1 MLVDLKTKNSYSKIQ
16 GGLLILD
23 SIRELE
29 IGIKF
34 SKILNL
40 ISLINMVDGK
50 EVHHLDFIDKDD
62 DWLDHHIDYYIYALS
77 LNRKE

>member
-1 MLVDLKTKNSYSKIQ
+1 M
-16 GGLLILD
+16 D

-34 SKILNL
+34 SKILDL

-50 EVHHLDFIDKDD
+50 EVHHLDFIDKDE

-77 LNRKE
+77 LNK

>member
-1 MLVDLKTKNSYSKIQ
+1 M
-16 GGLLILD
+16 D

-50 EVHHLDFIDKDD
+50 EVHHLDFIGKDEE
-62 DWLDHHIDYYIYALS
+62 WLDHHIDYYIYALS
-77 LNRKE
+77 LNK